1 MKILML
7 FVILTNAVFYLYLL
21 FKQIKKYQELEL
33 EKVRSKKDK
42 NKVESSENSEIKK
55 INVEEVLRKN
65 VIGVLIVTFVM
76 VVSTVNKEPFKF
88 KNFSNLTII
97 LMIFNTLYFDYIN
110 RQLKKIDEFD
120 EKLKRRILM
129 IGSYVLP
136 VITMLL
142 IILQKLF
149 VK

>member
-55 INVEEVLRKN
+55 
-65 VIGVLIVTFVM
+65 
-76 VVSTVNKEPFKF
+76 
-88 KNFSNLTII
+88 
-97 LMIFNTLYFDYIN
+97 LMS
-110 RQLKKIDEFD
+110 KK
-120 EKLKRRILM
+120 
-129 IGSYVLP
+129 Y
-136 VITMLL
+136 
-142 IILQKLF
+142 
-149 VK
+149 